1 MPDASHDL
9 IEQGRARIDWVE
21 SHARVLRGI
30 RSELSESRPFAGL
43 TIGMCLHVEP
53 KTGVL
58 VRTLQAGG
66 ARVIITGRPNK
77 P

>member
-1 MPDASHDL
+1 MMR
-9 IEQGRARIDWVE
+9 GRRC
-21 SHARVLRGI
+21 
-30 RSELSESRPFAGL
+30 ELSESRPFAGL

-66 ARVIITGRPNK
+66 ARVIIAGSSNK